1 MFKFL
6 SNLIKPS
13 PFNKLLEAKFGT
25 GRAMLILTLLA
36 LFLVLSYY
44 YTQVQKSPDILAKTS
59 RDVIAIRV
67 IPNHNHYSP
76 KRWYKE
82 KGFTGSPQSMI
93 IDGYEAIKEG
103 RTVYVNAANIS
114 DQGTPD
120 PSDDI
125 LYTNIYLM
133 SYNQDAD
140 PETIEIVKRM
150 LQHWGFN
157 TDLQDVGKC
166 VDAEGNLG
174 DVCLIDPE
182 CPKGE
187 YCSSDKAKVTR
198 DTKRL
203 EDLAEVKIALKAY
216 KNKHNRYP
224 DLAAGSYLPH
234 NTLSTW
240 PSWQDNLAKEL
251 NITMPTDPINK
262 LGECSGYD
270 ETTCWNEQNK
280 EFADSDTGDTELN
293 LPLDSRAYV
302 YTASV
307 NGASSAICAVMES
320 GLVNTIEE
328 GACLGSESREHAVTT
343 ENNAPQF
350 IGANLPTGYSGEPY
364 QGFVSAVD
372 PDGDELTWT
381 FNIISCPLWNNP
393 RMENTAVENQKAI
406 IADNAGQ
413 AGIPSCSFNV
423 TINDNRGGIANQSY
437 TIDAVNGNL
446 PIIQPIA
453 NQTITI
459 GYDLSFTVLA
469 EEADNQY
476 PLTFIFSGEPIGF
489 NSTGALNANQH
500 DLNVSGVVADQTK
513 TYNVSVIAYDI
524 YNGAS
529 APVNFTITVE
539 NNPPAINPLLVDD
552 TVEAC
557 TSYSY
562 SITAND
568 PDLHDINYSSTP
580 LPTGLILSK
589 IDTNSAEITGIPTV
603 IGNFP
608 ITINIADEYAVNTI
622 APYTA
627 IDSDSFNLTITNEV
641 FTITSPADSSFY
653 VIDTSAVPYAN
664 LHHRAENGYNIS
676 YFGTANRSND
686 PAYVINWN
694 RSINALGP
702 GTGAGLSVAILDYG
716 PAIASADIQ
725 ASALDNNNDPGV
737 YDIDIWAINNCG
749 VNSNN
754 TETFT
759 LTVLKNGWCGD
770 TAVQNIAHGDTEDF
784 EQCDD
789 GPPMNLDGQDCTDHG
804 FTGGTLLCNNC
815 FFDISNCCNDGCGG
829 RECGPDPNNCW
840 PSCPPNNCDPNTT
853 FCDGTGHCECK
864 ADWTAC
870 DGFKNDVDGCEC
882 DTSGSNVCWSGSCCT
897 PATTCAA
904 DWCGSHDDGCG
915 GVVDCGGCGSGVC
928 VSGFCAYSSCLEIL
942 NNNPSSTNGIYT
954 IDPDGAGPIS
964 SFDAYCDMTTDGGG
978 WTLIMKAVNAKFGYN
993 DAYWTTDNVLNGTDF
1008 DFLTN
1013 GKKSKYQTFNTVSFT
1028 EIRTSDIGNF
1038 NNNYTINTGA
1048 YNNAI
1053 QLFSGGGIQVSTN
1066 LSDYFNNRAPVNGQH
1081 YAAACGAFNPIIV
1094 GINQTG
1100 DYGPWGGGGQLCD
1113 WGGGARFGQRV
1124 NGFHSGGGDM
1134 CGHGWGT
1141 RNEIDEVQSLDR
1153 FNYNISQLMWVR

>member
-1 MFKFL
+1 
-6 SNLIKPS
+6 
-13 PFNKLLEAKFGT
+13 
-25 GRAMLILTLLA
+25 
-36 LFLVLSYY
+36 
-44 YTQVQKSPDILAKTS
+44 
-59 RDVIAIRV
+59 
-67 IPNHNHYSP
+67 
-76 KRWYKE
+76 
-82 KGFTGSPQSMI
+82 MI

-140 PETIEIVKRM
+140 SDTIEIVKRM

-157 TDLQDVGKC
+157 TDLQDSGYCQHSVIDDINCPTEDCPTGYHCDTDDNKC
-166 VDAEGNLG
+166 KI
-174 DVCLIDPE
+174 VCLIDPE
-182 CPKGE
+182 CPAGDW
-187 YCSSDKAKVTR
+187 CDSDKAKVTR

-203 EDLAEVKIALKAY
+203 ADLAEIKIALKAY

-280 EFADSDTGDTELN
+280 EFADSDIADPELN

-302 YTASV
+302 YVSTV
-307 NGASSAICAVMES
+307 NGTDSTICAVMES

-328 GACLGSESREHAVTT
+328 GACLGSESREHAVAT
-343 ENNAPQF
+343 ENNDPQF
-350 IGANLPTGYSGEPY
+350 IGANLSTGYSGMPY
-364 QGFVSAVD
+364 SGYIQAID
-372 PDGDELTWT
+372 PDGDPLIWT
-381 FNIISCPLWNNP
+381 FTFGVCNLWNNL
-393 RMENTAVENQKAI
+393 RQENTAVENQKAVL
-406 IADNAGQ
+406 ADNAGQ
-413 AGIPSCSFNV
+413 AGEPSCGFNV
-423 TINDNRGGIANQSY
+423 IINDSRGGIANQNY
-437 TIDAVNGNL
+437 TIDAVNGNA
-446 PIIQPIA
+446 PIVQPIA

-622 APYTA
+622 APYAAVDSDNFNLSITDEVFIVTA
-627 IDSDSFNLTITNEV
+627 PANSYFYVAPTGVPIADLYHFPITYFGTAVKSTANSVVWARTTAPALPTGLTIVINPLNGDINASANNNTTNPSIYSVTVTATNDCGSDHSDSFNLTVLPNE
-641 FTITSPADSSFY
+641 
-653 VIDTSAVPYAN
+653 
-664 LHHRAENGYNIS
+664 
-676 YFGTANRSND
+676 
-686 PAYVINWN
+686 
-694 RSINALGP
+694 
-702 GTGAGLSVAILDYG
+702 
-716 PAIASADIQ
+716 
-725 ASALDNNNDPGV
+725 
-737 YDIDIWAINNCG
+737 
-749 VNSNN
+749 
-754 TETFT
+754 
-759 LTVLKNGWCGD
+759 WCGD
-770 TAVQNIAHGDTEDF
+770 NIIQAIQG
-784 EQCDD
+784 EQCE
-789 GPPMNLDGQDCTDHG
+789 GANLNGNNCITIG
-804 FTGGTLLCNNC
+804 MGYTGGDLSCNNC
-815 FFDISNCCNDGCGG
+815 FFDISNCCNDGCDG

-840 PSCPPNNCDPNTT
+840 PSCPPNNCEPNTT

-864 ADWTAC
+864 AGWTAC
-870 DGFKNDVDGCEC
+870 DGVKNDADGCEC
-882 DTSGSNVCWSGSCCT
+882 YTGGSNVCFG
-897 PATTCAA
+897 TTCCAPNCIGKV
-904 DWCGSHDDGCG
+904 CGSDGCG
-915 GVVDCGGCGSGVC
+915 GSCGDCTAAHTYCSAGSCVC
-928 VSGFCAYSSCLEIL
+928 VVGMQDCDGNGSCECSGWCSGTTCCTSAVGVNIQVCVDNQHVTYFNGSQVSSAS
-942 NNNPSSTNGIYT
+942 NWASVQ
-954 IDPDGAGPIS
+954 
-964 SFDAYCDMTTDGGG
+964 
-978 WTLIMKAVNAKFGYN
+978 AVNV
-993 DAYWTTDNVLNGTDF
+993 NVVP
-1008 DFLTN
+1008 
-1013 GKKSKYQTFNTVSFT
+1013 GKNV
-1028 EIRTSDIGNF
+1028 I
-1038 NNNYTINTGA
+1038 
-1048 YNNAI
+1048 AI
-1053 QLFSGGGIQVSTN
+1053 KGI
-1066 LSDYFNNRAPVNGQH
+1066 
-1081 YAAACGAFNPIIV
+1081 
-1094 GINQTG
+1094 
-1100 DYGPWGGGGQLCD
+1100 D
-1113 WGGGARFGQRV
+1113 WGGAYGISATLNWPGCV
-1124 NGFHSGGGDM
+1124 NMTTAQISKWKCTTSPGSG
-1134 CGHGWGT
+1134 WT
-1141 RNEIDEVQSLDR
+1141 SI
-1153 FNYNISQLMWVR
+1153 NYNDSSWPTAVLGNPGTAGIRGGNYLTVPQIWASNGGEGSTVYCRYTFGE